1 MFERRIKQAD
11 PMGDSSS
18 TAYVAGVHD
27 DEWIATGPHEFVDC
41 WCGHV
46 EPLNPGG
53 RTLDL
58 QLDRVHRWVNVG
70 CDVTCPHQTRIHGHV
85 HVHCPECARRSKE
98 GTCCDPRT

>member
-53 RTLDL
+53 RTLDR

-98 GTCCDPRT
+98 GTCCDPV